1 VSAARI
7 EPVDAFELP
16 DWLGEHE
23 VVWTTERTVGTPLV
37 PGHLEAAEQSMPC
50 DLLACDRA
58 YPEPVLPEQWR
69 REAHSAWALGQVLL
83 VEADD
88 RLTLVVPGVD
98 VSVDTTLEALRR
110 LARAV
115 GVRPD
120 RYAALIR
127 L

>member
-1 VSAARI
+1 MATHEV

-16 DWLGEHE
+16 DWLGERD
-23 VVWTTERTVGTPLV
+23 VVWTTAVTIGTSLV
-37 PGHLEAAEQSMPC
+37 PGRLEAGEDALDC

-58 YPEPVLPEQWR
+58 HPEAVLPEHWR
-69 REAHSAWALGQVLL
+69 REAHHAWALGQVLL
-83 VEADD
+83 VHLDG

-98 VSVDTTLEALRR
+98 VGVDSALEALRR

-115 GVRPD
+115 GVRPE

>member
-1 VSAARI
+1 VRASRI

-16 DWLGEHE
+16 DWLGEDDVSWITE
-23 VVWTTERTVGTPLV
+23 VTVGTPLV
-37 PGHLEAAEQSMPC
+37 PGRLDGADDSLPC

-58 YPEPVLPEQWR
+58 YPEPVLPEEWR

-83 VEADD
+83 VEADG
-88 RLTLVVPGVD
+88 RLTLVAPGVD
-98 VSVDTTLEALRR
+98 VVVDTALESLRR

-115 GVRPD
+115 GARPE

>member
-1 VSAARI
+1 MSASRI

-16 DWLGEHE
+16 EWLGEHE
-23 VVWTTERTVGTPLV
+23 VVWTTEMRIGTPLV
-37 PGHLEAAEQSMPC
+37 PGRLAAGEASLPC
-50 DLLACDRA
+50 DLQACDRA
-58 YPEPVLPEQWR
+58 YPAPVLPEQWR

-83 VEADD
+83 VEVDD

-98 VSVDTTLEALRR
+98 LGVDTALEALRR

-115 GVRPD
+115 GVPPE